1 MGAVITRNGTITLQ
15 NSTTAGPMPA
25 NGNTQ
30 GAWNTNDTTQIFM
43 QVLDSPSTT
52 SAITY
57 AIKMGARDQT
67 GFYINRPKGDDDNTT
82 WYRVKG
88 VTSITLLEVKG

>member
-1 MGAVITRNGTITLQ
+1 
-15 NSTTAGPMPA
+15 
-25 NGNTQ
+25 
-30 GAWNTNDTTQIFM
+30 M

-88 VTSITLLEVKG
+88 VTSITLMEVKG